1 MTLLESLV
9 GYKRSMEIT
18 GGVFSVM
25 LLWGAYWETRSFS
38 YMEYVPMV
46 YELGF
51 FLVPLITAG
60 YFFSG
65 QFKKKSAMT
74 STLLVCWITAIP
86 LLEKYS
92 GSRHSGEEITAM
104 VLCGLIFMI
113 ILSVIYAEKDIEH
126 DVD

>member
-18 GGVFSVM
+18 GGVLAVLM
-25 LLWGAYWETRSFS
+25 LMAAFGEVRSFG
-38 YMEYVPMV
+38 YKDYVPTV

-51 FLVPLITAG
+51 FLEPLLTAG

-65 QFKKKSAMT
+65 SFKKNSAMT
-74 STLLVCWITAIP
+74 STLLVSWLIAIP
-86 LLEKYS
+86 FLEHYS
-92 GSRHSGEEITAM
+92 GSRHSKGEVTAM
-104 VLCGLIFMI
+104 VVCGVIFLI
-113 ILSVIYAEKDIEH
+113 ILSVIYTKKDIEH

>member
-1 MTLLESLV
+1 MGLLELLV
-9 GYKRSMEIT
+9 GYKRSVEIT
-18 GGVFSVM
+18 GGVFSVI
-25 LLWGAYWETRSFS
+25 LLLAAFAETSSFAYK
-38 YMEYVPMV
+38 EYVPMV

-65 QFKKKSAMT
+65 QFKKNSAMT

-86 LLEKYS
+86 LLKEYS
-92 GSRHSGEEITAM
+92 GSRLSGEEITAM
-104 VLCGLIFMI
+104 VLCGFIFAF
-113 ILSVIYAEKDIEH
+113 ILLVIYAPKDIEH

>member
-1 MTLLESLV
+1 MGLLELLV
-9 GYKRSMEIT
+9 GYKRSVEIT
-18 GGVFSVM
+18 GGVFSVI
-25 LLWGAYWETRSFS
+25 LLWAAFAETSSFAYK
-38 YMEYVPMV
+38 EYVPMV

-65 QFKKKSAMT
+65 QFKKNSAMT

-86 LLEKYS
+86 LLAEYN
-92 GSRHSGEEITAM
+92 GSLLSGEEITAM
-104 VLCGLIFMI
+104 VVCGFIFAF
-113 ILSVIYAEKDIEH
+113 ILLVIYAPKDIEH